1 MPEKLTELRKNPKR
15 LLIGIIV
22 MAVLLRVGAALYIGN
37 TIEALPG
44 IFDEVSYHTLA
55 LRLLDGHG
63 FSFGQQWWPAT
74 AANAPTAH
82 WSFLYTLYLAAVYA
96 IFGEAPLLARVLQA
110 IMVGVAMP
118 WLVYQLALQVFAQ
131 RGQQQAEKIGLA
143 AAGITAVY
151 VYLFYYAAALITESF
166 YITTIM
172 ASFFF
177 AFRIRQTHSTRW
189 VDWLGLG
196 LALGTTVLLRQ
207 LFLLFVPFLLLWLW
221 WAARPKLWR
230 LVLPL
235 IIIGAMIAPF
245 TLRNSQ
251 VFGRFVLLNTNSG
264 YAFFW
269 GNHPRYGTQ
278 FIPILESG
286 EYIEMI
292 PPELLAQGL
301 NEAELESELLS
312 LGIGYVFADF
322 GRYLQ
327 LSLSRIP
334 SYFVFWPSA
343 DSSTISNI
351 SRVGSFG
358 LFLPF
363 MLVGLVLGLR
373 QRATSWAEWL
383 KTPQALLLLFML
395 FYTALHLL
403 TWTLIRYRIPID
415 AMLILY
421 AGLALV
427 TLVEKVQR

>member
-1 MPEKLTELRKNPKR
+1 MLNRLWENPRRTLTW
-15 LLIGIIV
+15 IIV
-22 MAVLLRVGAALYIGN
+22 LAVLLRVGAALYIGN

-63 FSFGQQWWPAT
+63 FSFGEQWWPAT

-110 IMVGVAMP
+110 IIVGVAMP
-118 WLVYQLALQVFAQ
+118 WLVYQLALQLFAQ
-131 RGQQQAEKIGLA
+131 RGQQQAEKIGLM

-166 YITTIM
+166 YISTIM
-172 ASFFF
+172 ASFLL
-177 AFRIRQTHSTRW
+177 AFRIRQTNSTRW
-189 VDWLGLG
+189 ADWLLLG
-196 LALGTTVLLRQ
+196 LALGATVLLRQ

-221 WAARPKLWR
+221 WAARPRPWR
-230 LVLPL
+230 LLLPL
-235 IIIGAMIAPF
+235 IIIGVMVAPF

-251 VFGRFVLLNTNSG
+251 AFGRFVLLNTNSG

-278 FIPILESG
+278 FIPILGNG

-292 PPELLAQGL
+292 PPELLTQGL

-312 LGIGYVFADF
+312 LGVGYVFDDF

-363 MLVGLVLGLR
+363 MLAGLVLSLR
-373 QRATSWAEWL
+373 QGATSWPEWL

-415 AMLILY
+415 AILILY
-421 AGLALV
+421 AGLALL